1 VPSNEQGHLGESE
14 PSEVQPLNY
23 LTAGEVRRFN
33 QEILRRAGQSSAFLR
48 EEGLLESAVQRPQ
61 NAAYY
66 AEADLLT
73 QAALYMV
80 GIALNHPFVDG
91 NKRTGYVSGM
101 TFLRLNGVT
110 SADVRLNDAE
120 VGAWLEQLVSRQL
133 DFQTF
138 IERLHQRIGSW

>member
-1 VPSNEQGHLGESE
+1 MTDLR
-14 PSEVQPLNY
+14 PLVY
-23 LTAGEVRRFN
+23 LTAGEVVRFN
-33 QEILRRAGQSSAFLR
+33 QEILRRAGQPSAFLR
-48 EEGLLESAVQRPQ
+48 EEGLLDSAVQRPQ

-110 SADVRLNDAE
+110 TADVRLNNAD
-120 VGAWLEQLVSRQL
+120 VGIWLEQVVNRRLT
-133 DFQTF
+133 FQAF
-138 IERLHQRIGSW
+138 VERLRARITSNARPA